1 MQYVTSKIINLQI
14 FSQLS
19 IGFNFSDFFFINSSK
34 RKIKQKNMLQL

>member
-19 IGFNFSDFFFINSSK
+19 IGFNFSDFFHKFI
-34 RKIKQKNMLQL
+34 